1 MKIQMPEVLTL
12 SSAIL
17 LVGGQT
23 IPGWVFFGM
32 GVLGAVMRLGLE
44 QQAKQ
49 EAAKKMEDT
58 ADAINEAGEAIGRF
72 LNSLG
77 NSSSRKNND
86 HLN

>member
-1 MKIQMPEVLTL
+1 MPEVLTV

-23 IPGWVFFGM
+23 IPGWVFFSL

-49 EAAKKMEDT
+49 EAAKKMEDS
-58 ADAINEAGEAIGRF
+58 AAAINEAGEAIGRF

-77 NSSSRKNND
+77 STDRKNND

>member
-17 LVGGQT
+17 LVGGQA
-23 IPGWVFFGM
+23 IPGWVFFSL

-49 EAAKKMEDT
+49 EQAKKIEET
-58 ADAINEAGEAIGRF
+58 AQSINEAGDAIGKF

-77 NSSSRKNND
+77 NQSRNSNTN
-86 HLN
+86 LN

>member
-12 SSAIL
+12 SSAVL

-23 IPGWVFFGM
+23 IPGWVFFSLGL
-32 GVLGAVMRLGLE
+32 LGAVMRLGLE

-49 EAAKKMEDT
+49 EQAKKIEDT
-58 ADAINEAGEAIGRF
+58 AQSINEAGEAIGRF

-77 NSSSRKNND
+77 SAGRNNNTN
-86 HLN
+86 LN